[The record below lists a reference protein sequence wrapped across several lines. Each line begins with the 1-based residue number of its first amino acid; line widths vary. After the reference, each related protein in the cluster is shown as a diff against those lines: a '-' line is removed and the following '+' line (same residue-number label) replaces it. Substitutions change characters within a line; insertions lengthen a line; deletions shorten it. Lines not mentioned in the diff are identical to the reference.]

1 MQFPSPCL
9 PLFLYFYITFLSI
22 GFFIKTLPHK
32 IFWDYIPPN
41 KLLTVTMLNKLRLS
55 VRSWC
60 TCTSLSAVYSLLDS
74 SLSAVYSLPDSS
86 LLDVYSLLDSSLLD
100 VYSLL
105 DSSLSADYSLLDS
118 SLLDVYS
125 LLDSSLL
132 DVYSL
137 LDSSLL
143 DVYSLLD
150 SSLSADYSLLD
161 SCEHYSWQLSTLF
174 LIAINTAP
182 DSIFTC
188 LSCGEQTG
196 GEKFIYL
203 KLVGIL
209 SPWQPLVKL

>member
-105 DSSLSADYSLLDS
+105 DSSL
-118 SLLDVYS
+118 
-125 LLDSSLL
+125 L